1 MNGNDGNTV
10 PVSEILKTEIKTQL
24 AINMIDCGRNKQNTQ
39 FRNINLK
46 YRLLPVEMPNV

>member
-24 AINMIDCGRNKQNTQ
+24 AINMIYCGRNKQNT